1 MTIPKGC
8 ALSPDYVPVIDWSD
22 LLKSAYRSIKS
33 SENRERGM
41 LSADPR
47 ERIRTSGYI
56 PGMGKGKPLD
66 AAKIRK
72 NSKLG

>member
-41 LSADPR
+41 ASEDVQ
-47 ERIRTSGYI
+47 ERLRTSGYI
-56 PGMGKGKPLD
+56 PGLGKGKPLA